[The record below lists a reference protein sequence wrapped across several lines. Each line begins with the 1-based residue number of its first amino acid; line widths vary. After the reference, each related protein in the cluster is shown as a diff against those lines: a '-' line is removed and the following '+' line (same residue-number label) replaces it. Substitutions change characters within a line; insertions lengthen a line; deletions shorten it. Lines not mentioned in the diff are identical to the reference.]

1 MNEKNEHEWR
11 KKFSNR
17 LTSFIELVGINQ
29 TDLSKK
35 SGISETSISRYVNG
49 EQTPSLYHAVKIAR
63 AIDIPLDTLT
73 DV

>member
-1 MNEKNEHEWR
+1 MEEMEWR

-17 LTSFIELVGINQ
+17 LSSFMELVGINQ
-29 TDLSKK
+29 TDLSRK
-35 SGISETSISRYVNG
+35 SGISETSISRYKNG
-49 EQTPSLYHAVKIAR
+49 EQTPSLYHAVKIAK